1 MIFSCYNKNG
11 EIVKKVIIGLILVVI
26 IGGTFLYIR
35 EIEYQSSQ
43 VEKLEQVKKEKE
55 EKLKEIKNNYNKYVI
70 VNKDTNLY
78 TYNENR
84 YQKSGK
90 VVKDITFELE
100 ELDESSEYYKIKNL
114 NKYIYYKD
122 VSRTE
127 NLVVETIYKNYVPF
141 NLNIITKNAKFYKD
155 DKVIFELN
163 DEEEFKV
170 LGKSDTLYYIELN
183 NMFLSV
189 KKEDVVKEYESH
201 NTDLESATDIAVL
214 NYHFFYDK
222 ENGEVCNQII
232 CHEKQFF
239 KEQLD
244 YLKNNNFFTT
254 DMESF
259 SMFLDGII
267 KLPKKTVLLTID
279 DGGQGVKE
287 VAIPMLTEYQM
298 NATVFLVTSW
308 YNPNEYENEYIECHS
323 HTNNMHNDGV
333 CPMEQGGGLTCL
345 SEEEIKNDLQASR
358 NILNGSTAIAY
369 PFYEY
374 NDYAIEQLKNNGFKL
389 AFIDGGKKASVG
401 CNKFLIPRYVMS
413 TNWNI
418 NDFISAV
425 N

>member
-1 MIFSCYNKNG
+1 M
-11 EIVKKVIIGLILVVI
+11 
-26 IGGTFLYIR
+26 
-35 EIEYQSSQ
+35 
-43 VEKLEQVKKEKE
+43 
-55 EKLKEIKNNYNKYVI
+55 
-70 VNKDTNLY
+70 
-78 TYNENR
+78 
-84 YQKSGK
+84 
-90 VVKDITFELE
+90 
-100 ELDESSEYYKIKNL
+100 
-114 NKYIYYKD
+114 
-122 VSRTE
+122 
-127 NLVVETIYKNYVPF
+127 
-141 NLNIITKNAKFYKD
+141 
-155 DKVIFELN
+155 
-163 DEEEFKV
+163 
-170 LGKSDTLYYIELN
+170 
-183 NMFLSV
+183 
-189 KKEDVVKEYESH
+189 
-201 NTDLESATDIAVL
+201 

-259 SMFLDGII
+259 SMFLDDII

-308 YNPNEYENEYIECHS
+308 YNPSEYENEYIECHS

-374 NDYAIEQLKNNGFKL
+374 NDYAIEQLKKNGFEL
-389 AFIDGGKKASVG
+389 AFIDGGKKASIG
-401 CNKFLIPRYVMS
+401 CDKFKIPRYVMS

>member
-1 MIFSCYNKNG
+1 
-11 EIVKKVIIGLILVVI
+11 
-26 IGGTFLYIR
+26 
-35 EIEYQSSQ
+35 
-43 VEKLEQVKKEKE
+43 
-55 EKLKEIKNNYNKYVI
+55 
-70 VNKDTNLY
+70 
-78 TYNENR
+78 
-84 YQKSGK
+84 
-90 VVKDITFELE
+90 
-100 ELDESSEYYKIKNL
+100 
-114 NKYIYYKD
+114 
-122 VSRTE
+122 
-127 NLVVETIYKNYVPF
+127 
-141 NLNIITKNAKFYKD
+141 
-155 DKVIFELN
+155 
-163 DEEEFKV
+163 
-170 LGKSDTLYYIELN
+170 
-183 NMFLSV
+183 MFLSV

-333 CPMEQGGGLTCL
+333 CPMKQGGGLTCL

-389 AFIDGGKKASVG
+389 AFIDGGKKASIG
-401 CNKFLIPRYVMS
+401 CDKFTIPRYVMS